1 MNPFELALG
10 IVLIVFIFRLLDNHF
25 KRNAEAK
32 QSEAPD
38 GEDMLARVDA
48 MEERIRVLEKIVTDD
63 RYDLKREFKDLG
75 S

>member
-10 IVLIVFIFRLLDNHF
+10 IVLIVFVFRLLDNHF

-32 QSEAPD
+32 KSDPEEAD
-38 GEDMLARVDA
+38 LMVRVDA

>member
-10 IVLIVFIFRLLDNHF
+10 IVLIVFIYRLLDNHF
-25 KRNAEAK
+25 KRSAEVK
-32 QSEAPD
+32 QSNPEE
-38 GEDMLARVDA
+38 EDIMARVDA